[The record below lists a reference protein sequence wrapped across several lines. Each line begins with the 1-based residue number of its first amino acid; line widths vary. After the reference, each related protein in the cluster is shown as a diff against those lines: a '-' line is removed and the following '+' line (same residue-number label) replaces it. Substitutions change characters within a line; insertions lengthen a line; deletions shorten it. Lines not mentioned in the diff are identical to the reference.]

1 MGRDGLRKA
10 FPHSQRVS
18 VGQNVRVVGSR
29 LSSFGD
35 PCWQRGVHDV
45 VVLLGTRNDRR
56 GSEKG
61 LVRVEVELIIVI
73 VCPGMN
79 YIML

>member
-1 MGRDGLRKA
+1 M
-10 FPHSQRVS
+10 V
-18 VGQNVRVVGSR
+18 NVRVVGSW

-73 VCPGMN
+73 VCPGIN
-79 YIML
+79 YGML